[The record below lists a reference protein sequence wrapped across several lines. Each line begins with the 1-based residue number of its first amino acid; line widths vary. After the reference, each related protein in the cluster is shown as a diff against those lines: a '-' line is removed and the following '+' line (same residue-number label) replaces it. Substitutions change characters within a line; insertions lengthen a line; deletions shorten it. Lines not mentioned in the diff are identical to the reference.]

1 MIANKYE
8 KNWLDDDDEQIK
20 DLDCNKGE
28 GKQKAYIIEER
39 Q

>member
-8 KNWLDDDDEQIK
+8 KNWLDDDEEIK
-20 DLDCNKGE
+20 DIDCNKRE

-39 Q
+39 R